1 MYDLVTAIV
10 TDISQYLISVNLWGV
25 SVSTPSMHM
34 TDDYLSQDLFLQW
47 GTVSFSLMTI
57 LIDNQ

>member
-10 TDISQYLISVNLWGV
+10 TDINQYLISVNLWGV

-34 TDDYLSQDLFLQW
+34 TDDYLSRDLFLQW
-47 GTVSFSLMTI
+47 ETVSFSLTTI
-57 LIDNQ
+57 LIDKQ